1 MAITIE
7 NYLKEITTLADER
20 NAFSMAW
27 YRKQVTE
34 LGPMAGNIKLTNAKT
49 RPTYGIMNLFYYSP
63 KYESTLPYYDA
74 LPLSIPIEKTKNGFV
89 GINFHYLPIPLR
101 IKLFEKME
109 GFTQEQ
115 RIIGWR
121 SVSKIKEIKP
131 CVKRYISA
139 NIVTKVMPIKDED
152 MRVAVLLPIQ
162 RFKEASAPQV
172 WSESRKKM

>member
-1 MAITIE
+1 
-7 NYLKEITTLADER
+7 
-20 NAFSMAW
+20 MAW

-34 LGPMAGNIKLTNAKT
+34 LGPMAGNIKLTNANS

-63 KYESTLPYYDA
+63 IYESTLPYYDA

-162 RFKEASAPQV
+162 RFKKASAPQV

>member
-63 KYESTLPYYDA
+63 KYDSTLPYYDA

-89 GINFHYLPIPLR
+89 L
-101 IKLFEKME
+101 
-109 GFTQEQ
+109 
-115 RIIGWR
+115 
-121 SVSKIKEIKP
+121 
-131 CVKRYISA
+131 
-139 NIVTKVMPIKDED
+139 
-152 MRVAVLLPIQ
+152 
-162 RFKEASAPQV
+162 
-172 WSESRKKM
+172 